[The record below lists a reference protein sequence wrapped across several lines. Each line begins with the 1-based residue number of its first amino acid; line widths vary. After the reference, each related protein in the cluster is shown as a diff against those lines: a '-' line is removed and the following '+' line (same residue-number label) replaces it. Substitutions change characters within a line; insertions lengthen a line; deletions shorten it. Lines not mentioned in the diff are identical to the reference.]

1 MRLNRSFAKL
11 YICYDCTGKDD
22 RTLTVGSAEK
32 VNIKFPDYEV
42 IKDEKDISGSSDDT
56 SN

>member
-1 MRLNRSFAKL
+1 MRLNSSFAKL
-11 YICYDCTGKDD
+11 YTCCHCSNTGN
-22 RTLTVGSAEK
+22 RTLVADSAEK

-42 IKDEKDISGSSDDT
+42 IKDERDISSSSDDT